1 MMRSATPRTGRLL
14 GAVLS
19 LVILAVAT
27 PGGAQQAR
35 DRVSLRLDWT
45 LYGSHAPFFL
55 ALDRGYYAA
64 EGLDV
69 KISEGQGSA
78 TVMTLVAQGQDHF
91 AFVDYGTM
99 IKGVA
104 QGLPVK
110 AIFGVQR
117 SNPMVIV
124 SHQEAPIKTPQD
136 LVGKI
141 IAMAPAESTAQI
153 FPALLAASNVEAN
166 KVSVVN
172 PAVGAK
178 NALFLQKRVDA
189 MTANINVQLAQL
201 EAQGAKLAY
210 MRYADFGVNTLGH
223 GMVVESGYLAKNPAL
238 TRRFIKATARGWS
251 EALKSPEA
259 AVDAMLKSYPHLR
272 DQRAVFL
279 RQFELTLPTID
290 TPNTKGK
297 PLGWMAA
304 DDWKSTLEV
313 LVKYTGFEKPLPVEQ
328 YFTNEF
334 VQ

>member
-1 MMRSATPRTGRLL
+1 MMRSAARRTGRLL
-14 GAVLS
+14 GALIA
-19 LVILAVAT
+19 LGMVILAA
-27 PGGAQQAR
+27 PAGAQQAK

-45 LYGSHAPFFL
+45 LYGTHAPFFL
-55 ALDRGYYAA
+55 AAERGYYGA

-78 TVMTLVAQGQDHF
+78 TVMTLVAQGQDQF

-110 AIFGVQR
+110 AIFGIQR

-124 SHQEAPIKTPQD
+124 SHAEAPIKTPKD

-153 FPALLAASNVEAN
+153 FPAVLAASNVEAN

-223 GMVVESGYLAKNPAL
+223 GMVAQSEYLKKNPDL
-238 TRRFIKATARGWS
+238 TRRFIKATARGWA

-272 DQRAVFL
+272 DQKAVFL

-304 DDWKSTLEV
+304 EDWKSTLDV

-328 YFTNEF
+328 YYTNEF